1 VSAEVAV
8 RGYTA
13 RMSPPSLSPSVSM
26 RVPQH
31 LQPLVERLAD
41 LSNEDRELV
50 IRAARSRRRTTVELK
65 PFPWN
70 VLWRASGTVSMGG
83 DAVEHT
89 NASYDV

>member
-1 VSAEVAV
+1 
-8 RGYTA
+8 
-13 RMSPPSLSPSVSM
+13 MSPRSLSSSASM
-26 RVPQH
+26 WVPQQ

-41 LSNEDRELV
+41 SSNEDCELV
-50 IRAARSRRRTTVELK
+50 IRAARSKRRTKVELK

-83 DAVEHT
+83 DAVDDT